1 LMTSCPLS
9 FVLVRGRT
17 CLRGYGSGRERGPQN
32 TVFFSAGG
40 VGGIANR
47 SEKIA

>member
-1 LMTSCPLS
+1 MVPDANADRKTQC
-9 FVLVRGRT
+9 
-17 CLRGYGSGRERGPQN
+17 
-32 TVFFSAGG
+32 FFSAGG